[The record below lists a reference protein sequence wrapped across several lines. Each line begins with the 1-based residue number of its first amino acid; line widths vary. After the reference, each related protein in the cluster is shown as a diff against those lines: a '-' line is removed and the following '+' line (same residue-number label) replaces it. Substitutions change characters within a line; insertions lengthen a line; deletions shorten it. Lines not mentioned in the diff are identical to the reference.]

1 MLYTEKSQFREY
13 VFVLIPLFVMVV
25 SRIEKVNILRRDG
38 LAKILGTI
46 ASVGGA
52 TIITLY
58 KGPPLLH
65 NQQSQQP
72 LEVHSLANKTQNY
85 TWGCIYILGHCLSWA
100 GWMVFQVF
108 NLITNSSLSYIINI
122 FFSLLQVELKNL
134 YLCVCTYN
142 HSMLRYIC

>member
-1 MLYTEKSQFREY
+1 
-13 VFVLIPLFVMVV
+13 MVV

-72 LEVHSLANKTQNY
+72 LQFHSLANKTQNY
-85 TWGCIYILGHCLSWA
+85 TWGCIYILGHFLSWA
-100 GWMVFQVF
+100 GWMVFEVF
-108 NLITNSSLSYIINI
+108 NLITNSSLSY
-122 FFSLLQVELKNL
+122 
-134 YLCVCTYN
+134 
-142 HSMLRYIC
+142 H